1 MYLVCNKFNEV
12 IFLSRYKIPF
22 DFKKKTIKK
31 KHVGI
36 YAYTKKALQI
46 FNKFEPKDLELTESI
61 EILRLIENGYK
72 VVAKKINTPLI
83 DINYPNDIKKATS
96 FLKKK

>member
-1 MYLVCNKFNEV
+1 MGILGKLFKVNRIEKISEFFNKLDSSILEIGVHKGEFSE
-12 IFLSRYKIPF
+12 I
-22 DFKKKTIKK
+22 
-31 KHVGI
+31 
-36 YAYTKKALQI
+36 I

>member
-1 MYLVCNKFNEV
+1 MPV
-12 IFLSRYKIPF
+12 SAPF
-22 DFKKKTIKK
+22 HCELISSASKKLET
-31 KHVGI
+31 
-36 YAYTKKALQI
+36 AMESQI

-83 DINYPNDIKKATS
+83 DINYPKDIKKATS